1 MILLVIFTR
10 LFSLFVFHSHF
21 LFLLTFS
28 WYSLPAVLT
37 KLWQNWFQKSIK
49 TKPNPVAKVLFVN
62 IGLRTQ
68 RSGIGSVGLRRLPDI
83 SPPPP
88 PPSNFSA
95 AFFDKM
101 CGTCHDICSV
111 LLRFFAELVVTFLYS
126 AFLTKSNGGV
136 FKPLQFLH
144 PWETPCFSWVFNFA
158 GEVWSY
164 SLLWQNVKYTLTGC
178 LISISIRNKA
188 FVFAKLLSF
197 LHTFFATFLFH
208 HITLTIH
215 HIARKLFGSSCSE
228 LLILWVFR
236 EELFSVA
243 VNLCQELTFKITYS

>member
-37 KLWQNWFQKSIK
+37 KLWQNWFQKKKKHKDKAKSSCK
-49 TKPNPVAKVLFVN
+49 GFVCKHRPKDTKERNWFGRVEKITRYFTA
-62 IGLRTQ
+62 
-68 RSGIGSVGLRRLPDI
+68 
-83 SPPPP
+83 PPP

-144 PWETPCFSWVFNFA
+144 PVRRHVSHGF
-158 GEVWSY
+158 
-164 SLLWQNVKYTLTGC
+164 
-178 LISISIRNKA
+178 
-188 FVFAKLLSF
+188 
-197 LHTFFATFLFH
+197 
-208 HITLTIH
+208 
-215 HIARKLFGSSCSE
+215 
-228 LLILWVFR
+228 LILPAKFEVTHF
-236 EELFSVA
+236 
-243 VNLCQELTFKITYS
+243 CDKM

>member
-1 MILLVIFTR
+1 MSWHLLSTSSLLRRVSCHLLVFSIFDEIKR
-10 LFSLFVFHSHF
+10 RG
-21 LFLLTFS
+21 
-28 WYSLPAVLT
+28 
-37 KLWQNWFQKSIK
+37 LWTI
-49 TKPNPVAKVLFVN
+49 A
-62 IGLRTQ
+62 
-68 RSGIGSVGLRRLPDI
+68 I
-83 SPPPP
+83 S
-88 PPSNFSA
+88 SS
-95 AFFDKM
+95 
-101 CGTCHDICSV
+101 S
-111 LLRFFAELVVTFLYS
+111 
-126 AFLTKSNGGV
+126 
-136 FKPLQFLH
+136 
-144 PWETPCFSWVFNFA
+144 ETPCFSWVFNFA

>member
-49 TKPNPVAKVLFVN
+49 TKPNPVTKVLFVN
-62 IGLRTQ
+62 IGPKDTKERNWFGRVEKIT
-68 RSGIGSVGLRRLPDI
+68 RYFTA
-83 SPPPP
+83 PPP

-144 PWETPCFSWVFNFA
+144 PVRRHVSHGF
-158 GEVWSY
+158 
-164 SLLWQNVKYTLTGC
+164 
-178 LISISIRNKA
+178 
-188 FVFAKLLSF
+188 
-197 LHTFFATFLFH
+197 
-208 HITLTIH
+208 
-215 HIARKLFGSSCSE
+215 
-228 LLILWVFR
+228 LILPAKFEVTHF
-236 EELFSVA
+236 
-243 VNLCQELTFKITYS
+243 CDKM

>member
-68 RSGIGSVGLRRLPDI
+68 RSGIGLVGLRRLPDI
-83 SPPPP
+83 SPPPPP

-144 PWETPCFSWVFNFA
+144 PERRHVSHGF
-158 GEVWSY
+158 
-164 SLLWQNVKYTLTGC
+164 
-178 LISISIRNKA
+178 
-188 FVFAKLLSF
+188 
-197 LHTFFATFLFH
+197 
-208 HITLTIH
+208 
-215 HIARKLFGSSCSE
+215 
-228 LLILWVFR
+228 LILPAKFEVTHF
-236 EELFSVA
+236 
-243 VNLCQELTFKITYS
+243 CDKM